1 MCNMIQEKASIKGAG
16 KGNNGWFQLKEVNV
30 YYDHPD
36 HADMDH
42 GINIDF
48 LNESLGI
55 DKRVAVELSPDSAIE
70 LMKAIKNAISKGV
83 NIN

>member
-1 MCNMIQEKASIKGAG
+1 M
-16 KGNNGWFQLKEVNV
+16 
-30 YYDHPD
+30 D
-36 HADMDH
+36 HA
-42 GINIDF
+42 INIDF

>member
-1 MCNMIQEKASIKGAG
+1 MCSMIQEKASIKGSG

-36 HADMDH
+36 HADMEH
-42 GINIDF
+42 AINIDF
-48 LNESLGI
+48 VNQSLGM

-70 LMKAIKNAISKGV
+70 LVKAIKNAISKG
-83 NIN
+83 INTN